1 MNSRKSL
8 SAGVA
13 FQTLAIITFGN
24 FIESSYSPLSRDIKV
39 HFLINSTLL
48 GLLTSSIFLGLSIM
62 SIFVSYFV
70 DNLGGYR
77 ASVIAFALMLTG
89 SAIAFFSYVYS
100 TFVIGYF
107 VIGLGYGIITP
118 ATNKIVMDTYFPNHT
133 NPMGL
138 KQSGVPVGA
147 AMGAIA
153 IPVVASK
160 IGFSYPFIFFIAVS
174 IIFMLIIPKNRE
186 NPIREKFEF
195 KKYFRNIFE
204 TFKNRNFLVF
214 SVLSL
219 FMSWCQQS
227 ILTYNILYAVSRG
240 FSQLDAEIMLSF
252 IFIGSFVGRIAW
264 SWISIRFFRNKINA
278 MSAVIF
284 FSSISL
290 YLYFLVP
297 YNFYLFTFISF
308 LLGMNG
314 IGWNGIFVSVVS
326 EMAPKKKIGMY
337 SGLSLMI
344 ISSGTIIGTPI
355 SGYIETETLNY
366 GYIWIAIGT
375 VVLIISLIMFILS
388 KYEKLKL
395 KVSLN

>member
-1 MNSRKSL
+1 MNSTKNL

-13 FQTLAIITFGN
+13 LQTLAIITFGN

-77 ASVIAFALMLTG
+77 ATVIAFALMLMG
-89 SAIAFFSYVYS
+89 SAIAFFSTLYS

-147 AMGAIA
+147 ALGAIA

-174 IIFMLIIPKNRE
+174 IIFILVVPKNKE
-186 NPIREKFEF
+186 NPINEKFYF
-195 KKYFRNIFE
+195 TKYFKNIFE
-204 TFKNRNFLVF
+204 TFKNRNFLLF
-214 SVLSL
+214 SELSL

-227 ILTYNILYAVSRG
+227 ILTFNILYAVSRG
-240 FSQLDAEIMLSF
+240 FSQLNADIMLSF

-264 SWISIRFFRNKINA
+264 SWISIKFFKNKINA

-297 YNFYLFTFISF
+297 FNFYLFTVISF

-314 IGWNGIFVSVVS
+314 IGWNGIFVTVVS
-326 EMAPKKKIGMY
+326 EMAPRRKIGMY

-344 ISSGTIIGTPI
+344 ISSGTIIGTPF
-355 SGYIETETLNY
+355 SGYIESVTLNY

-375 VVLIISLIMFILS
+375 VLIFVSLIMFIFS

-395 KVSLN
+395 NVQIN